1 MLMGTKGSN
10 QTIDLKT
17 DKKNNK
23 TIAIIKANQPWKLYK
38 ANSSFVIN
46 AAQEIASGDSND
58 SISLGQIASFQLF
71 AFENNRNYDIT
82 GLRCLPLEGQNNFRD
97 LGGYKTTEGKTV
109 KWGLLFRSG
118 QLSSLS
124 ERDLRYLSSIPLCT
138 IVDFRTNEER
148 DSQVTKLPSSTINDI
163 SLPISPGNLS
173 REIVENMIY
182 EGEVEQ
188 TVQFLTDI
196 NEQLILINQEQY
208 KAFFAI
214 LQKNTTPLM
223 YNCTAGKDRTGLA
236 TALLLSALGVD
247 NDTIIADYLLTN
259 TFVNLSIDVVK
270 DKYLLANNQQAEA
283 LMTLQTV
290 KKEYLLKA
298 LETIKQ
304 HYGSVESYLTNQLA
318 VDIPLMKQLYLY

>member
-23 TIAIIKANQPWKLYK
+23 TIAIIKATQPWKLYK

-46 AAQEIASGDSND
+46 ANQEIASGNSND
-58 SISLGQIASFQLF
+58 FISLETIPSFQLF
-71 AFENNRNYDIT
+71 ALGNNKNFDFT

-97 LGGYKTTEGKTV
+97 LGGYKTIEGKTV

-118 QLSSLS
+118 QLSELTDN
-124 ERDLRYLSSIPLCT
+124 DLCYLSSIPLRT

-148 DSQVTKLPSSTINDI
+148 DSQITRLPSSTLNDI

-182 EGEVEQ
+182 KGNVEK
-188 TVQFLTDI
+188 TIQFLTDI
-196 NEQLILINQEQY
+196 NEQLILTNQEQY
-208 KAFFAI
+208 KAFFTI

-247 NDTIIADYLLTN
+247 NDTILADYLLTN
-259 TFVNLSIDVVK
+259 TFVNLSIDLVK
-270 DKYLLANNQQAEA
+270 DKYLFINDKQAEA

-298 LETIKQ
+298 LETINQ
-304 HYGSVESYLTNQLA
+304 HYNSVESYLTNQLA
-318 VDIPLMKQLYLY
+318 VDIPLMKELYLY